1 MNDTLFNKFSL
12 DDLKRGLGRIIEE
25 RNKAKHIEMIN
36 KAKHIEMINE
46 ICYLDFR
53 KLLKEK
59 NAWDDKYEKLY
70 EKAKRG
76 FLNKDDIR

>member
-1 MNDTLFNKFSL
+1 MNYTLFNKFSL

-36 KAKHIEMINE
+36 E
-46 ICYLDFR
+46 ICYLNFR

-76 FLNKDDIR
+76 FLNKDDSK